1 MEQTAYLCVSYLTRY
16 ETLVKANVDGCPVLL
31 LSHLS
36 WLSCFASCLN
46 ENKVRKVHD
55 VSHTSALSSIF
66 FFLSSG
72 HVLSMPHDDS
82 NNCIRWFGH
91 LDGPHMMASV
101 FFSLNKT
108 LPWSPCSARYVTEF
122 FDNGYGRITYPFK
135 PLSKCFP
142 LFSFILFYSLN
153 HCIKG

>member
-1 MEQTAYLCVSYLTRY
+1 M
-16 ETLVKANVDGCPVLL
+16 DGCPVLL

-36 WLSCFASCLN
+36 WLSCFASCFHSVNIIIRFLVN
-46 ENKVRKVHD
+46 HETIQLARNKVRKVHD

-66 FFLSSG
+66 FFISSG

-135 PLSKCFP
+135 PLSQCF
-142 LFSFILFYSLN
+142 LLYYFILLDSL
-153 HCIKG
+153 

>member
-1 MEQTAYLCVSYLTRY
+1 MR
-16 ETLVKANVDGCPVLL
+16 
-31 LSHLS
+31 
-36 WLSCFASCLN
+36 
-46 ENKVRKVHD
+46 NKVRKVHD

-66 FFLSSG
+66 FFISSG

-122 FDNGYGRITYPFK
+122 FDNGYGRITYPLNLYPSAFVST
-135 PLSKCFP
+135 L
-142 LFSFILFYSLN
+142 LFYSILSN
-153 HCIKG
+153 HCIECRCIESDVLAEIMIPRCTTYYPRT